1 MAKPDPVR
9 PEWAAPA
16 GEGQWAVLV
25 RAVPG
30 ARKSGCEGTA
40 DGRLKVRL
48 AAPAVDNKANKA
60 LEEFVA
66 SALGMRRNR
75 VRLVSGHTS
84 RLKKLIVESDV
95 EPSWGLLGTCGK
107 EQPSTP

>member
-1 MAKPDPVR
+1 MGG
-9 PEWAAPA
+9 A
-16 GEGQWAVLV
+16 GAG
-25 RAVPG
+25 G
-30 ARKSGCEGTA
+30 ARRAQERLRRHG
-40 DGRLKVRL
+40 GRQAEVRL

-84 RLKKLIVESDV
+84 RMKKLIVESDV

-107 EQPSTP
+107 